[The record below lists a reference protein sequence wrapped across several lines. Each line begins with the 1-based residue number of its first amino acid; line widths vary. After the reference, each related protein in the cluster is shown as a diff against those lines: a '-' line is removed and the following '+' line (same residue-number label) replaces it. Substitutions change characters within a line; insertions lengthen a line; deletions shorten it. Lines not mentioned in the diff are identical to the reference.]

1 MTQYINDILNDFD
14 AEFGLDRYSSFS
26 TKDSPAR
33 QTSGISPSPAP
44 SPQYRSP
51 RLAPSPQ
58 GRTTPQ
64 VPEFPSKSPIPQ
76 TPPRISTQSPRL
88 DQSRDFTTAQAE
100 PSLLRQD
107 LPSIPTRAPKISVDE
122 ASQIIADLRR
132 ERVKDAERMQELQTE
147 NARLVARLTILEHTD
162 LRVAEL
168 GSRVEQLLQKY
179 LESEQI
185 RTQQAAQISELRQ
198 EIIVL
203 KSRLGRQ

>member
-26 TKDSPAR
+26 AKDSPAR
-33 QTSGISPSPAP
+33 QTSGLSQSSIA

-51 RLAPSPQ
+51 QARPPPQPSFQSRSTIQDAPPPVSPKLP
-58 GRTTPQ
+58 RTPPP
-64 VPEFPSKSPIPQ
+64 VEPDFPSRIP
-76 TPPRISTQSPRL
+76 
-88 DQSRDFTTAQAE
+88 E
-100 PSLLRQD
+100 PA
-107 LPSIPTRAPKISVDE
+107 PVPTRAPKISVDE
-122 ASQIIADLRR
+122 ASQIIADLRK
-132 ERVKDAERMQELQTE
+132 ERVKDAERMQDLQTE

-179 LESEQI
+179 LESEQV

-203 KSRLGRQ
+203 KSRIARQ